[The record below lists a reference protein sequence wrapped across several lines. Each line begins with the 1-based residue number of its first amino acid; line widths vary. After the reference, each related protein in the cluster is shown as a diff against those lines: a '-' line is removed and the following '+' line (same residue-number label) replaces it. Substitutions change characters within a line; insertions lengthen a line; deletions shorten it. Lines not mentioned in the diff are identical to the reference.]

1 MKKNLIFVIAV
12 FMMGLSVISVAGI
25 GTETNEKVNSQ
36 IICDG
41 VEYYALLI
49 AVERFGG
56 MNLTEYAHYIDDDA
70 VSMYNM
76 LLSGGNWESSHIKLL
91 LNENATKE
99 SIRNNIT
106 QWLDN
111 REDQD
116 DVVLIYF
123 CGHGWR
129 IPFYKRAEGHAHIV
143 PYDASDWHY
152 SNEVIT
158 DKELDS
164 WLDELESNKTV
175 VILDSCYSGRML
187 SLRQEGR
194 VILTAGGKYLLC
206 PVDESEE
213 LKHGIFTYF
222 LLQGFNG
229 SADKNNDGWVSDEEA
244 FRYACF
250 STFRYSFFYQ
260 FPFIKLSGITPPQ
273 LPYMY
278 DQYQGE
284 IRLVKYS

>member
-49 AVERFGG
+49 AVERFEG

-76 LLSGGNWESSHIKLL
+76 LLSSGNWESSHIKLL
-91 LNENATKE
+91 LNENATKK
-99 SIRNNIT
+99 SIRDNIT
-106 QWLDN
+106 QWLDD

-143 PYDASDWHY
+143 PYDTSDWHY
-152 SNEVIT
+152 SKEVIT
-158 DKELDS
+158 DRELDS

-213 LKHGIFTYF
+213 LGHGIFTHF

-229 SADKNNDGWVSDEEA
+229 LADKNNDSWVSAEEA
-244 FRYACF
+244 FRYARF
-250 STFRYSFFYQ
+250 LTFRYSFFYQ